1 MKIGFIGCGNMGGAL
16 VNAASKSVNASDI
29 YVYDRSGEK
38 TEALESSLGVIASG
52 EEKIIADA
60 KYIFLGVKPQVLKNA
75 IGEIKD
81 TLKDRKERF
90 VVVSMAAGVKIST
103 IISLFGFD
111 LPVIRIMPNTP
122 VSVGEGMILYTAN
135 NLVSDKEKEDFLKIL
150 SKAGNLD
157 YLPEN
162 LIDAGCA
169 LSGCGPAFV
178 DLFAE
183 ALSDAGVKCGL
194 PRDKALLYA
203 AQTLLGASKLMI
215 ETKAHP
221 AVLKDA
227 VCSPGGSTIAGV
239 HTLEING
246 FRGNVIDAVCTAFE
260 RTKELG

>member
-16 VNAASKSVNASDI
+16 VKAASKSVDAGDI
-29 YVYDRSGEK
+29 YVYDRFSEK
-38 TEALESSLGVIASG
+38 ADALQNSLGVISSG
-52 EEKIIADA
+52 EEKIISDA
-60 KYIFLGVKPQVLKNA
+60 KYIFLGVKPQVLEEA

-81 TLKDRKERF
+81 KLKGRKERF
-90 VVVSMAAGVKIST
+90 VIVSMAAGVKIST
-103 IISLFGFD
+103 IISFFGFE

-135 NLVSDKEKEDFLKIL
+135 NLVSDKEKEEFMKIL
-150 SKAGNLD
+150 SSAGKLD

-203 AQTLLGASKLMI
+203 AQTVLGASKLMI
-215 ETKAHP
+215 ETKTHP

-239 HTLEING
+239 HSLEMNG
-246 FRGNVIDAVCTAFE
+246 FRGDVMDAVYAAFE
-260 RTKELG
+260 KTKKLG